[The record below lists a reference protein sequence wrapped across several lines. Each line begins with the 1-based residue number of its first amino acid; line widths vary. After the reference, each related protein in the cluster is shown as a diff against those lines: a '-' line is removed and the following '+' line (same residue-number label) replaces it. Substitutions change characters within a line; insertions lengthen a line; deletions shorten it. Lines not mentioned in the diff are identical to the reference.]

1 LIEFVVC
8 SVYFVPM
15 NRLLKGGL
23 GLYILFVLAFVFLF
37 SKSPLLFGW
46 NASFH
51 IDSQVYLYTG
61 MKILDGKILYRDI
74 FDHKGPMMYVFECL
88 GLLIT
93 NKHTF
98 GVWVVQVF
106 FLLACFTPLF
116 FYWVKKYEQIVA
128 FSASLIFIT
137 WMYRFMTIGDN
148 IPELFAVGF
157 VTLLIWFAQKIIF
170 DFEFSKLNLFFI
182 GMIPSALML
191 FKFNF
196 CVICVPVF
204 IWLFVVAQKQRA
216 LLRSMQ
222 FVLLGFITT
231 ILPFAIYFYLN
242 HAIPDAINAIWT
254 FNLSYVHHN
263 KMRWYYS
270 LFEVIVQQKN
280 YFLWLI
286 FIVTILKL
294 LFASK
299 NHSMGFMLVL
309 IVVLSFFG
317 LVALPARGNES
328 RHYLMPLAPVVAMI
342 AVWLVKDT
350 LAYLEYVLLYLSLY
364 FLRPYFNDIRK
375 QVIRFNDKNG
385 IVDYMKKSNQS
396 TRKSMFVL
404 GNQSS
409 LYWKSGLESP
419 IRFFYT
425 YPILQPCEQSVTREC
440 VQELQRNGP
449 DFICEETQY
458 NHSVCLSDLKHDYL
472 LVMEDQGVKLFEKN
486 NQ

>member
-1 LIEFVVC
+1 MIDFVV
-8 SVYFVPM
+8 SSLYFVPM
-15 NRLLKGGL
+15 NLLLKGGL
-23 GLYILFVLAFVFLF
+23 GLYILFVLAFLFLF

-88 GLLIT
+88 GLLFS
-93 NKHTF
+93 NKQTI
-98 GVWVVQVF
+98 GVWLVQVV
-106 FLLACFTPLF
+106 FLLGCFTPLF

-128 FSASLIFIT
+128 FSASLVFIT
-137 WMYRFMTIGDN
+137 WIYRFMNIGDN

-157 VTLLIWFAQKIIF
+157 VTLLIWLAQKIIF
-170 DFEFSKLNLFFI
+170 DLEFTNLNLFFM
-182 GMIPSALML
+182 GMLPSALML

-204 IWLFVVAQKQRA
+204 IWLFVVAQKQKV
-216 LLRSMQ
+216 LLRSM
-222 FVLLGFITT
+222 FVIILGSILTIIPFI
-231 ILPFAIYFYLN
+231 IYFYLN
-242 HAIPDAINAIWT
+242 HAIPDAIEAIWT

-270 LFEVIVQQKN
+270 LFEVIIQQKN
-280 YFLWLI
+280 YFLWFVFLVI
-286 FIVTILKL
+286 IMKL
-294 LFASK
+294 LFANK

-309 IVVLSFFG
+309 IILLSFFG

-328 RHYLMPLAPVVAMI
+328 RHYLMPLAPVVTMI

-350 LAYLEYVLLYLSLY
+350 LAYLEYVLFYLSLY
-364 FLRPYFNDIRK
+364 FLRPYFNDIRN
-375 QVIRFNDKNG
+375 QVIRFNDKNI
-385 IVDYMKKSNQS
+385 IVDYMRKSNHGAP
-396 TRKSMFVL
+396 KSLFVL
-404 GNQSS
+404 GNQAS
-409 LYWKSGLESP
+409 LYWQSGLESP
-419 IRFFYT
+419 VRFFYT

-440 VQELQRNGP
+440 ILALHLNVP

-458 NHSVCLSDLKHDYL
+458 TQASCLSEIKQDYL
-472 LVMEDQGVKLFEKN
+472 LVMEDQGMKLFEKN
-486 NQ
+486 IH